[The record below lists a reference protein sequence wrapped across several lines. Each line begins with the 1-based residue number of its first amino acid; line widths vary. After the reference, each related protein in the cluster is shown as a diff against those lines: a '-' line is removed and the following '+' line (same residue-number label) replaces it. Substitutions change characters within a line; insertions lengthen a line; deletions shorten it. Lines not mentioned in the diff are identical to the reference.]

1 MTIAATG
8 AVSVS
13 TINTE
18 LARTATTANSNLSA
32 LNAFIKVPRPTSP
45 NLSAFRGLTYY
56 QKTNAGN
63 CANGN
68 CTANCNCGNI
78 QCTNCVIAGTVNCV
92 NCDTQQW
99 LQANCNCA
107 CTYNC
112 TAGLVSYNC
121 DCDCNCNCGG

>member
-8 AVSVS
+8 AISAS

-18 LARTATTANSNLSA
+18 LGRSTTTANSSLSS
-32 LNAFIKVPRPTSP
+32 LNAFIKAPRPTQP
-45 NLSAFRGLTYY
+45 NFTSFRNLTYY
-56 QKTNAGN
+56 LKNNAGN
-63 CANGN
+63 CSNGN
-68 CTANCNCGNI
+68 CTSNCNCGNI
-78 QCTNCVIAGTVNCV
+78 QCTNCVISGTVNCV
-92 NCDTQQW
+92 NCDAQSW

-112 TAGLVSYNC
+112 ATAQVSHNC